1 MKKEELALQKYP
13 IEIKGDGQTTSTSDY
28 DFGMDV
34 NLECREAFI
43 HGYESKEAEDK
54 DKMFTLEDM
63 IGLVEHVRYE
73 DFSGKTYESIAKNY
87 IQSLPSPPKQ

>member
-1 MKKEELALQKYP
+1 MNKEQLDKDFDKDYP
-13 IEIKGDGQTTSTSDY
+13 SEGDYSEFVGNMYDIYTKGYTS
-28 DFGMDV
+28 
-34 NLECREAFI
+34 
-43 HGYESKEAEDK
+43 GYEAKEAEYK
-54 DKMFTLEDM
+54 GKVFTLEDM